1 MLYNDKYHWL
11 LIEDYALHESVGI
24 AVAAQR
30 AQQQQQQSELHLTD
44 ADEQEQPIE
53 RLMETLNFY
62 MNTEV
67 TLAKRSTG
75 AAEGRY
81 TLYDVWYVQGAG
93 REVGE

>member
-1 MLYNDKYHWL
+1 MFYNDKYHWL

-24 AVAAQR
+24 AVPAQR
-30 AQQQQQQSELHLTD
+30 ESQQQSELHLTD
-44 ADEQEQPIE
+44 GMDEQEQPIE

-62 MNTEV
+62 MNTEL

-81 TLYDVWYVQGAG
+81 TLYDVW
-93 REVGE
+93 

>member
-24 AVAAQR
+24 VVAAQR
-30 AQQQQQQSELHLTD
+30 EQQQEQSELHLTD

-75 AAEGRY
+75 AAEGGY

>member
-30 AQQQQQQSELHLTD
+30 ELHLTD

-67 TLAKRSTG
+67 TLAKRSSG
-75 AAEGRY
+75 AGEGRY
-81 TLYDVWYVQGAG
+81 TLYDVWYMQGAG